1 MEHNSDLSPSIL
13 DLSELDLAFSNFKNK
28 KVLITGHT
36 GFKGSWLAS
45 WLNYLGA
52 KVLGIALDPITSPS
66 IFQIIDLTSHIEDY
80 RVDIRNIEEI
90 EEIFLRFQP
99 DFVFHLAAQ
108 SLVNTAFKNPKDT
121 WEVNVIGTVN
131 ILECLRKLDKDIT
144 AIFITSD
151 KCYKN
156 VEKTQ
161 GYSETD
167 ILGGTDPYSAS
178 KGAAEFVISSYAKTY
193 FRESKL
199 NIKIASARAGNV
211 IGGGDWSDGRLIPD
225 CIKSWTKNKSVELRN
240 PMATRPWQHV
250 LEPLSGYLTL
260 ALALQKNYKLHGEAF
275 NFGPNDDLNKN
286 VLDLVIEMSKHWD
299 KVKWEDLSNQ
309 KQEFPESNLLQLNCE
324 KADEYLGWR
333 AALNFDE
340 TVFFTAS
347 WYKTFYLHELN
358 MIRHSQDQI
367 KTYSEIANKKGI
379 KWAKLP

>member
-1 MEHNSDLSPSIL
+1 MEHNSNLSPSIL
-13 DLSELDLAFSNFKNK
+13 DLSELDLTFSNFKNK

-45 WLNYLGA
+45 WLTYLGA
-52 KVLGIALDPITSPS
+52 KVSGIGLDPITSPS
-66 IFQIIDLTSHIEDY
+66 IFQIIDLASQIDDH
-80 RVDIRNIEEI
+80 RVDIRSSEEI
-90 EEIFLRFQP
+90 EEILLRLQP

-108 SLVNTAFKNPKDT
+108 SLVNTAFKNPKET
-121 WEVNVIGTVN
+121 WEINVIGTVN
-131 ILECLRKLDKDIT
+131 ILESLRKLDKNVT

-151 KCYKN
+151 KCYRN

-167 ILGGTDPYSAS
+167 ILGGADPYSAS
-178 KGAAEFVISSYAKTY
+178 KGAAEFVISSYVKTY

-199 NIKIASARAGNV
+199 NIRIASARAGNV

-225 CIKSWTKNKSVELRN
+225 CIISWTKNKSVELRN

-260 ALALQKNYKLHGEAF
+260 ALALEKNYKLHGEAF
-275 NFGPNDDLNKN
+275 NFGPNDDLDKN

-299 KVKWEDLSNQ
+299 KVKWKDLSNQ
-309 KQEFPESNLLQLNCE
+309 KQEFPESKLLQLNCK
-324 KADEYLGWR
+324 KADEFLGWR
-333 AALNFDE
+333 ASLNFDE
-340 TVFFTAS
+340 TVLLTAS
-347 WYKTFYLHELN
+347 WYKTFYLHESN
-358 MIRHSQDQI
+358 MIRLCQDQI